1 MLVKLVLFAE
11 ILERGPFDKVSV
23 RWRTPTDIAEK
34 ARTVVLHDSLTS
46 FLYLAAVILGH
57 RVAEVAKEEVNG
69 KYQPVAARAFT

>member
-23 RWRTPTDIAEK
+23 RWRTPQILQKKLALSSST
-34 ARTVVLHDSLTS
+34 TLFTS

-57 RVAEVAKEEVNG
+57 RVAEVAREEVNG